1 MYGLGSRWII
11 HESELIQV
19 KIRPLA
25 KGLLTFIPGMQR
37 ILRGRGTGGT
47 DSAYYSY
54 GVWLKH
60 LTLLWENG
68 MRSIPN
74 TLAELGPG
82 DSLGIGLAAMLCGV
96 NNYFALDVV
105 RHSNTEI
112 NLRILDELVTL
123 FESRAERPT
132 KGWPDFDR
140 YLDEDLFPGHILD
153 DELLNASLSEKRVA
167 AIRNNLEYP
176 GQRTNGITIQYMVPW
191 SENYVIAKDS
201 VDVILS
207 HSVLEHVVDIEKT
220 YQALYSWLKPNGMM
234 SHQIDFESHGLS
246 ETWNGYRAYSER
258 LWKIMMGKRP
268 FLINRQPHSA
278 HIDLM
283 VKNGFQVICDLTA
296 HRTDGIQRSDLSD
309 YWKNIAD
316 DDLTCSG
323 AFVQAIK

>member
-1 MYGLGSRWII
+1 MKL
-11 HESELIQV
+11 
-19 KIRPLA
+19 RPLV
-25 KGLLTFIPGMQR
+25 KGLLTFIPGVQG
-37 ILRGRGTGGT
+37 LLPSRGTGGT
-47 DSAYYSY
+47 DSAHYSY

-68 MRSIPN
+68 LRSIPS

-96 NNYFALDVV
+96 NRYFALDVV
-105 RHSNTEI
+105 RHSSSEA
-112 NLRILDELVTL
+112 NLRILEELVAL

-132 KGWPDFDR
+132 KGWPDFDE
-140 YLDEDLFPGHILD
+140 YLDDKLFPSHILH
-153 DELLNASLSEKRVA
+153 DELLKASLSRKRIE
-167 AIRNNLEYP
+167 AIRNALEYP
-176 GQRTNGITIQYMVPW
+176 ERRTDEITIKYMVPW
-191 SENYVIAKDS
+191 SDDNVIAKDS

-220 YQALYSWLKPNGMM
+220 YRVLYSWLKPNGMM

-246 ETWNGYRAYSER
+246 ETWNGYRAYSE
-258 LWKIMMGKRP
+258 LMWKLMMGKRP

-278 HIDLM
+278 HMELM
-283 VKNGFQVICDLTA
+283 AKNGFHVICDLTA

-309 YWKNIAD
+309 HWKNITD

-323 AFVQAIK
+323 AFIQAKK

>member
-1 MYGLGSRWII
+1 M
-11 HESELIQV
+11 
-19 KIRPLA
+19 KIRPLV

-37 ILRGRGTGGT
+37 VLPGRGTGGT

-68 MRSIPN
+68 MRSIPK

-82 DSLGIGLAAMLCGV
+82 DSLGTGLAAMLCGV

-105 RHSNTEI
+105 RHSSTEI
-112 NLRILDELVTL
+112 NVKIFDELVAL
-123 FESRAERPT
+123 FKSRAERPS
-132 KGWPDFDR
+132 KGWPDFDK
-140 YLDEDLFPGHILD
+140 YLDENLFPGHILD
-153 DELLNASLSEKRVA
+153 DELLQASLSEKRIE
-167 AIRNNLEYP
+167 AIRDTLESSE
-176 GQRTNGITIQYMVPW
+176 QRTNEITIKYMVPW
-191 SENYVIAKDS
+191 SEDKVIAKHS

-207 HSVLEHVVDIEKT
+207 HSVLEHVVDIDKT

-246 ETWNGYRAYSER
+246 ETWNGYRAYSEF
-258 LWKIMMGKRP
+258 LWKMMMGKRP
-268 FLINRQPHSA
+268 FMINRQPHSA

-283 VKNGFQVICDLTA
+283 VKNGFEVICDLTT

-309 YWKNIAD
+309 YWKNITD

-323 AFVQAIK
+323 AFIQAKK